1 MRICNIN
8 SIEYIDEFNEINNL
22 NKILFFV
29 MQVLVNVVLLKFE
42 RVLLEEERQVFLDE
56 CFFFGDILKG
66 GILKQEDVNIEV
78 EIFFRY
84 LYEKIEE
91 DNDIFIGLDG

>member
-29 MQVLVNVVLLKFE
+29 MKVLVNVVLLKFE
-42 RVLLEEERQVFLDE
+42 RVLLEEER
-56 CFFFGDILKG
+56 
-66 GILKQEDVNIEV
+66 
-78 EIFFRY
+78 
-84 LYEKIEE
+84 
-91 DNDIFIGLDG
+91 